1 MAANTNISLNG
12 NQFTVNG
19 PITGTGTFNSTA
31 TSSLVLGGNASLA
44 FNSGNNT
51 LRGLTVTAGNV
62 TLTNALNMV
71 GAAGAA
77 NGEVIVNAGAVL
89 NANGNLTLRSTASGT
104 ARVGISAGTINGNV
118 TVERFISDNNG
129 NRAWRMLSV
138 PTRGSQTFKQAW
150 QEGATSI
157 TQNPIPGYGTI
168 LTAGTGNLQWQANG
182 YDARQ
187 TSGSLLRYATNFN
200 GWAEVIST
208 NSAMETEMG
217 YFLFVRGDRSVL
229 PSTGTTAAIN
239 TTLRTTGTLY
249 QGNQAAR
256 SVANNTF
263 ALVGNIYASAID
275 FTGLTRTG
283 GMTNQFW
290 VWDPKLS
297 LGGSLGAYQAFSGTI
312 PFNFVPLI
320 PGGSYPTGVPN
331 TVIESGQA
339 FFVYA
344 RSAPGSIALNESAK
358 TAGVNLPFRP
368 LNGSAIP
375 TLRTFVHGVSG
386 SSTTYLADVNYVAFD
401 PSFSN
406 AVDENDVVKFTNTN
420 ENVAVRRDNVDLLVE
435 SRQPVQN
442 NDSILINMWNMRPQT
457 YRFTFEPQHMN
468 TISATA
474 MLVDRFTNTN
484 TPISLTQNTTVD
496 FTVTSNPASANQD
509 RFRILFNVGAPIP
522 VTFTNVSAYSRNG
535 GIQVDWKVAAELNI
549 NRYQVERSTDGRNFT
564 TAGTVA
570 ATGNTGSEV
579 NYGWFD
585 PNPTPGT
592 HFFRIRSI
600 GNAAGDVKLTQ
611 VVRVVIGG
619 DQTPAVTVAPNPI
632 QSNTMNVQFRN
643 VTGGRYNLR
652 LMNAAGQV
660 MYTNI
665 AELVGG
671 NSTMTYRLPVVITA
685 GTYTLE
691 VLGSDR
697 KTRFTQT
704 IIINTNN

>member
-1 MAANTNISLNG
+1 MASGTSISLNG
-12 NQFTVNG
+12 QQLTVNG
-19 PITGTGTFNSTA
+19 PITGTATFNSTA
-31 TSSLVLGGNASLA
+31 SSSLVLGGSASLA
-44 FNSGNNT
+44 FNTNNNN
-51 LRGLTVTAGNV
+51 LRGLTVNAGTV
-62 TLTNALNMV
+62 TLTNALSMV
-71 GAAGAA
+71 AGAGAA
-77 NGEVIVNAGAVL
+77 NGEVIVNASAVL
-89 NANGNLTLRSTASGT
+89 NANGNLTLRSNATGT

-129 NRAWRMLSV
+129 SRAWRMLSV

-157 TQNPIPGYGTI
+157 SQNPVPGYGTI
-168 LTAGTGNLQWQANG
+168 LTAGSFNSSWAANG

-187 TSGSLLRYATNFN
+187 TSGNLLRYTVPLNAWQEIT
-200 GWAEVIST
+200 ST
-208 NSAMETEMG
+208 NTALETRAG
-217 YFLFVRGDRSVL
+217 YFVFIRGDRSVS
-229 PSTGTTAAIN
+229 PSTGTTAATS
-239 TTLRTTGTLY
+239 TTLRTTGSLY
-249 QGNQAAR
+249 QGNQPALGVDQNR
-256 SVANNTF
+256 F
-263 ALVGNIYASAID
+263 LLVGNVYASAID

-283 GMTNQFW
+283 GVVNQFW

-297 LGGSLGAYQAFSGTI
+297 LGGSLGAYQAFTGQV
-312 PFNFVPLI
+312 PFNFTPLI
-320 PGGSYPTGVPN
+320 PGGTYPAGVSN

-339 FFVYA
+339 FFVYS
-344 RSAPGSIALNESAK
+344 RTTGGTFTINENAK
-358 TAGVNLPFRP
+358 TTGVNMPFRP
-368 LNGSAIP
+368 LNGTNIP
-375 TLRTFVHGVSG
+375 TFRTFVHAVNGA
-386 SSTTYLADVNYVAFD
+386 STSYLADVNYVAFD
-401 PSFSN
+401 ASFSN
-406 AVDENDVVKFTNTN
+406 GVDGDDVVKFTNTN
-420 ENVAVRRDNVDLLVE
+420 ENVAVRRNNVDLLVE

-468 TISATA
+468 TVGATA

-496 FTVTSNPASANQD
+496 FNVTTDVLSANQD
-509 RFRILFNVGAPIP
+509 RFRIVFNVPNPVP
-522 VTFTNVSAYSRNG
+522 VTFTNVTAYPRNG

-570 ATGNTGSEV
+570 ATGNTGGQV

-632 QSNTMNVQFRN
+632 QGNTMNVQFRN

-665 AELVGG
+665 AEHVGG
-671 NSTMTYRLPVVITA
+671 NSTMTYRLPAVITA